1 MKISPI
7 PLLFLAI
14 LCSMLAARA
23 ADPSPEPIYK
33 NDFESAA
40 VDTMP
45 KDMLVVAGAFAV
57 KQDKEGKYLE
67 LPGEPLDTFGFLFGP
82 SEPADV
88 SASARF
94 FGTKKGR
101 KYPTFGVSL
110 NGVSGYRLQVS
121 PAKQALE
128 LFKGGEERLNV
139 VEVPY
144 TWASDA
150 WTSLRIQVRKTG
162 SSWIIEGKAW
172 PTGSSEPEKWTI
184 TTEEKQSLPAGR
196 AGIWGSPYSGLPIRF
211 DDLLVIPA
219 K

>member
-1 MKISPI
+1 MKTAPI

-14 LCSMLAARA
+14 LCSVLPAPA
-23 ADPSPEPIYK
+23 ADPSVQPIYK
-33 NDFESAA
+33 NDFESAE

-45 KDMLVVAGAFAV
+45 KEMLVIGGAFAV
-57 KQDKEGKYLE
+57 KQDKDGKYLE
-67 LPGEPLDTFGFLFGP
+67 LPGEPLETFGFLFGP

-110 NGVSGYRLQVS
+110 NGVGGYRLQAS

-128 LFKGGEERLNV
+128 LIKGDESKV
-139 VEVPY
+139 TVPF

-172 PTGSSEPEKWTI
+172 PSGAPEPEKWMI
-184 TTEEKQSLPAGR
+184 TTEEKESLPVGR
-196 AGIWGSPYSGLPIRF
+196 AGIWASPYSGFPIRI

>member
-1 MKISPI
+1 MKTAPI
-7 PLLFLAI
+7 RLLALAI
-14 LCSMLAARA
+14 LCSVLPTRA
-23 ADPSPEPIYK
+23 ADPVQPIYK
-33 NDFESAA
+33 NDFEAA
-40 VDTMP
+40 EVDKTP
-45 KDMLVVAGAFAV
+45 KDMLVIGGAFEV
-57 KQDKEGKYLE
+57 KQDKDGKYLE
-67 LPGEPLDTFGFLFGP
+67 LPGEPLDTFGLLFGP

-110 NGVSGYRLQVS
+110 NGVGGYRLQVS

-128 LFKGGEERLNV
+128 LIKGDESKLT
-139 VEVPY
+139 VPY
-144 TWASDA
+144 TWTSDA
-150 WTSLRIQVRKTG
+150 WTSVRIQVRKTG

-172 PTGSSEPEKWTI
+172 PAGAPEPEKWMI
-184 TTEEKQSLPAGR
+184 TTEEKESLPPGR
-196 AGIWGSPYSGLPIRF
+196 AGIWGSPYSGFPIRF